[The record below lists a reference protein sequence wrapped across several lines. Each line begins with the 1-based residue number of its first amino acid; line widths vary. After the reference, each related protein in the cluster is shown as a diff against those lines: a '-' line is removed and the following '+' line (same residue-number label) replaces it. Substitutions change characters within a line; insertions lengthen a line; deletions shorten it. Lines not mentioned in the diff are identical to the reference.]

1 MWQNPEIFCRIE
13 NLAQNWE
20 FWPLQTSKGWN
31 LTKSRK
37 ILICVANLTQKWDWP
52 LWTCGGWN
60 LAWNFQSRWKFQG
73 RIQVWAESAP
83 APLLTAKLC
92 KFSRFWGYIS
102 YSAPLYKDSAPL
114 FLQILNPAL
123 NLAWNQEFD
132 HSWPAKDEILQ
143 NQEIFDMCQKFSS
156 KLTFVTQHK
165 QMRDMLARAMC
176 TKVKICQILDNDLL
190 HIFFMIHI
198 FSGMETWPEKLV
210 YMLCCLF
217 VSLTCL
223 LNEMF
228 TCLKY
233 GFFNSWNSNK
243 SI

>member
-1 MWQNPEIFCRIE
+1 MWQNPEIFCRVE
-13 NLAQNWE
+13 NLAQKWE
-20 FWPLQTSKGWN
+20 FWPLRTSKGWN

-60 LAWNFQSRWKFQG
+60 LAKSRNFQSRWKFG
-73 RIQVWAESAP
+73 LKSRVWP
-83 APLLTAKLC
+83 FLTCKGWNFAK
-92 KFSRFWGYIS
+92 SR
-102 YSAPLYKDSAPL
+102 
-114 FLQILNPAL
+114 N
-123 NLAWNQEFD
+123 
-132 HSWPAKDEILQ
+132 
-143 NQEIFDMCQKFSS
+143 FDMCQKFSS

-176 TKVKICQILDNDLL
+176 TKVKICQILDNDLS

-233 GFFNSWNSNK
+233 GFFNSWNFNK